1 MKCLH
6 IQLQSELCACDVEP
20 IVDEL
25 TSIATDAVSDA
36 VVAVER
42 GDDDGPYINI
52 NIQTDVVA
60 TLWTSMSHTYR
71 PIRTLHLAR
80 SSAVRATTDGTITCC
95 CITMTAM
102 NRLMYC
108 RDGVFSREFSVA

>member
-6 IQLQSELCACDVEP
+6 IQLQPALYACDVEP

-25 TSIATDAVSDA
+25 TAIATDAVPNA

-52 NIQTDVVA
+52 QSDACA
-60 TLWTSMSHTYR
+60 TLWASVSAHISSN
-71 PIRTLHLAR
+71 PNLA
-80 SSAVRATTDGTITCC
+80 SSAIVCC
-95 CITMTAM
+95 EGD
-102 NRLMYC
+102 NGWYDYLLLHHYDRGEPL
-108 RDGVFSREFSVA
+108 DVLS

>member
-42 GDDDGPYINI
+42 GNDDGPYINI

-60 TLWTSMSHTYR
+60 TLWTSVSAHISSN
-71 PIRTLHLAR
+71 PNLA
-80 SSAVRATTDGTITCC
+80 SCAIICC
-95 CITMTAM
+95 EGD
-102 NRLMYC
+102 NGWDDYLLLYHYD
-108 RDGVFSREFSVA
+108 RDESLDVLS